1 VVRQHIN
8 FLEGK
13 FKYMGFSLKGCEVV
27 DVKWFMELPD
37 VFESTSHRMNK
48 QFTSFRKKL
57 LRLYN
62 LRLIFL
68 ADAFDAD
75 EKLEIFY
82 DDSGYLMC
90 EILFKKSGKVEITAY
105 SRKVAELDEARAGIF
120 NFLRNKRTERIK

>member
-1 VVRQHIN
+1 
-8 FLEGK
+8 
-13 FKYMGFSLKGCEVV
+13 M
-27 DVKWFMELPD
+27 KWFMELPD

-48 QFTSFRKKL
+48 QFSSFRKKL

-68 ADAFDAD
+68 ADALDAD

-90 EILFKKSGKVEITAY
+90 EILFKKNGKVEITAY
-105 SRKVAELDEARAGIF
+105 SRKVAELDEAKSGIF
-120 NFLRNKRTERIK
+120 DFLNRRTERIK